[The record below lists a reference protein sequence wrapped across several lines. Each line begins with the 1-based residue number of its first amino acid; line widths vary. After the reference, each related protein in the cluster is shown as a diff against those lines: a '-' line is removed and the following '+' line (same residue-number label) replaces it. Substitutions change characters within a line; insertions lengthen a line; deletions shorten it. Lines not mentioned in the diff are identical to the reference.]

1 MNLFDLIVYLS
12 VALSLFVGWR
22 RGFVWQVVQLAVL
35 LVAFYTSTFF
45 SGEIGLMLGM
55 QYDMAHVAG
64 FIVIFFV
71 AIVATF
77 VIGYITRSMFQAVGL
92 RLVDSMLGMVLGA
105 VKTLLLLGILFSWFE
120 PFNTI
125 FGWVPQ
131 DHLYESQTFRPL
143 TEFIEYLTPYFHDL
157 QDSII
162 KYNS

>member
-12 VALSLFVGWR
+12 VLLSLFIGWR
-22 RGFVWQVVQLAVL
+22 RGLVWQVVQLVVL
-35 LVAFYTSTFF
+35 LVAFYVSTFF
-45 SGEIGLMLGM
+45 SGDIGLMLGF

-71 AIVATF
+71 AIVITF
-77 VIGYITRSMFQAVGL
+77 IVGYITRSMFQAIGL

-120 PFNTI
+120 PFNTL

-131 DHLYESQTFRPL
+131 DAINESRTFHPL
-143 TEFIEYLTPYFHDL
+143 TGLIDYLTPYFREL

-162 KYNS
+162 QYNS